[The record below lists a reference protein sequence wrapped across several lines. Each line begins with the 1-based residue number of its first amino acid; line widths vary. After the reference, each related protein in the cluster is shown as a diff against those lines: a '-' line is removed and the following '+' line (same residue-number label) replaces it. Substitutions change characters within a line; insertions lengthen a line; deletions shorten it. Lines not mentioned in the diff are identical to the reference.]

1 MVLVIGSVTLREGTI
16 DEALAASLDHV
27 RRSRDE
33 PGCLSHAVHIDAE
46 NAQRLVFV
54 EEWTDMA
61 ALQQHFQVPA
71 SRAFVTTLSALAAE
85 PPQMTIHDARRIGP

>member
-16 DEALAASLDHV
+16 DEALAGSLDHV
-27 RRSRDE
+27 RRSRGE

-71 SRAFVTTLSALAAE
+71 SRAFVKTLSALAAE
-85 PPQMTIHDARRIGP
+85 PPQMTIHAARRIGP

>member
-1 MVLVIGSVTLREGTI
+1 MVLVIGSVTLRAGTI

-27 RRSRDE
+27 SRSRGE
-33 PGCLSHAVHIDAE
+33 PGCLSHAVHRDAE
-46 NAQRLVFV
+46 NALRLVFI

-71 SRAFVTTLSALAAE
+71 SRAFVKTLSALAAE
-85 PPQMTIHDARRIGP
+85 PPQITIHDARRIGP